1 MSDVL
6 VSVENGVGR
15 IALNRSKALHALN
28 MDMCEAIV
36 DALWRWRQDNQV
48 SCVMI
53 EHAEGRGFCAG
64 GDIRMIAESGKGD
77 GAEGRA
83 FFFKEYQMNH
93 LIFSYA
99 KPIVAFMDGI
109 TMGGGVGLALPCQ
122 FRVATERTVFAMPE
136 TGIGL
141 FPDVGGGWFLPR
153 LPGRAGQWLALTG
166 ARINGADCCHLEIAT
181 HYFASDSLAELK
193 TDILADPQELKAILY
208 EKADTPPEAPI
219 LGIEADIA
227 RLFAS
232 DRLEAILADLAA
244 DPSDWAQAQLA
255 TLKIKSPMSC
265 KVALRQLA
273 SGAKTKSFAENM
285 KQEYAIAHRILQ
297 SHDFLEGVRAVI
309 IDKDNAPRW
318 SPATPQEVSEGLLSA
333 MFAPLPA
340 HEEWET
346 L

>member
-15 IALNRSKALHALN
+15 ITLNRPKALHALN
-28 MDMCEAIV
+28 TDMCEAIV
-36 DALWRWRQDNQV
+36 DALWRWRQDNQI

-53 EHAEGRGFCAG
+53 EHGEGRGFCAG
-64 GDIRMIAESGKGD
+64 GDIRMIAESGRGD
-77 GAEGRA
+77 GADGRA
-83 FFFKEYQMNH
+83 FFYKEYQMNH

-181 HYFASDSLAELK
+181 HYFASDGLADLK
-193 TDILADPQELKAILY
+193 TAILTDPQELKTILY
-208 EKADTPPEAPI
+208 EKADTPPDAPI
-219 LGIEADIA
+219 LGIEADIY

-232 DRLEAILADLAA
+232 DRLETILADLVA
-244 DPSDWAQAQLA
+244 DPSDWAQAQYA
-255 TLKIKSPMSC
+255 TLKTKSPMSC

-273 SGAKTKSFAENM
+273 GGAKAKTFADNM

-297 SHDFLEGVRAVI
+297 CHDFLEGVRAVI
-309 IDKDNAPRW
+309 VDKDNAPRW
-318 SPATPQEVSEGLLSA
+318 SPATPQDVSDGLLNA
-333 MFAPLPA
+333 IFAPLPV